1 MSEQS
6 APQGI
11 PTIIQF
17 SSMPIKVYFFSV
29 NLGPQTQAVQ
39 IVAQSMDEC
48 MDTMTNKLFPGIQY
62 QASLQGSWEG
72 NKLADGLAKRGVFAS
87 IEPQH
92 PLPAA
97 TDPTNKVEFINRVRL
112 ASDKFLAAEDAK
124 AVADIMAKYTV

>member
-6 APQGI
+6 APQK
-11 PTIIQF
+11 IIQF

-48 MDTMTNKLFPGIQY
+48 MDVMTNKLFPGVQY

-72 NKLADGLAKRGVFAS
+72 KKLADELAKRGVFAS

-97 TDPTNKVEFINRVRL
+97 TDPKNKFDFLNRLKL
-112 ASDKFLAAEDAK
+112 ASDMFMAHEDAN
-124 AVADIMAKYTV
+124 AVANILGKYAV

>member
-1 MSEQS
+1 
-6 APQGI
+6 
-11 PTIIQF
+11 
-17 SSMPIKVYFFSV
+17 MPIKVYFFSV

-48 MDTMTNKLFPGIQY
+48 MDVMTNKLFPGVQY

-72 NKLADGLAKRGVFAS
+72 KKLADELAKRGVFAS
-87 IEPQH
+87 WALEPQH

-124 AVADIMAKYTV
+124 AVADIMAKYTQSPI